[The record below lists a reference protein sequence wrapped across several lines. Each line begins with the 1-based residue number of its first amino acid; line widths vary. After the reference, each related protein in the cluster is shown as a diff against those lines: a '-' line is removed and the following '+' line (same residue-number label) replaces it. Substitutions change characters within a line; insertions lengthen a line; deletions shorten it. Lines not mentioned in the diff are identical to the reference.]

1 MNLDPIKDLEALCDA
16 VSQCQACCLRA
27 GCNGVV
33 FGEGNP
39 AARLVL
45 CGEGPGA
52 EEDRLLR
59 PFVGAA
65 GQLLD
70 RILAACGWERFQ
82 HVYILNVVKCRPP
95 GNRIPTPEE
104 RDACRPN
111 LAAQLRILQPKIV
124 VLMGATALQ
133 GLIDPDA
140 RITRMRGSW
149 LQRDGVWYMPTY
161 HPAALLRDP
170 SKKKEAWH
178 DFKLVIDKYRELV
191 DASHVSP
198 HYAGQT
204 NAHGED

>member
-1 MNLDPIKDLEALCDA
+1 MNLDQIHDLDQLRAV
-16 VSQCQACCLRA
+16 VSQCRRCGLRD
-27 GCNGVV
+27 GCSGVV

-70 RILAACGWERFQ
+70 RILAACGWDRFT

-104 RDACRPN
+104 RLACRPN
-111 LAAQLRILQPKIV
+111 LDAQLRILQPKIM
-124 VLMGATALQ
+124 VLLGATALQ
-133 GLIDPDA
+133 TLIDPGA
-140 RITRMRGSW
+140 RITKMRGQW
-149 LQRDGVWYMPTY
+149 IEKDGVWYMPTY
-161 HPAALLRDP
+161 HPAALLRNP
-170 SKKKEAWH
+170 NLKKDAWS
-178 DFKLVIDKYRELV
+178 DFKQVIDKYRELI
-191 DASHVSP
+191 DPAHRSP
-198 HYAGQT
+198 HYP
-204 NAHGED
+204 